1 MYIWGNV
8 LPVLFIVILMLVFGF
23 YWASRKKKES
33 VGGGNWVQ
41 FISMGKE
48 AGFSFKE
55 VEMLR
60 QITVQCS
67 IEDSCSIYSSTEK
80 LDQCIRAIVRN
91 IRMSGESE
99 DPGIQDFLSR
109 LYDYR
114 KKIEADD
121 HSSSSGISNSRQMTD
136 GQVLK
141 ILVSGGGVYKSQI
154 IKNSSQFMT
163 ISRPVNT
170 KAASPT
176 SWQGNKISVYFWRE
190 NDAGYVFDTEVMD
203 EVISSGVSAL
213 KIAHSDSV
221 FRTQKRRSTRM
232 KMNKQAFLYLIKDD
246 KPSYKLEIDPGLRCF
261 LEDLS
266 DTGCAVVVAGKTE
279 SGLRVKIQFALDNIP
294 ICISGIVRS
303 TSFKADAN
311 RSVLRIE
318 ADPMPMEIRNLIL
331 GQMFGASQDDDDDL
345 PFRVLD
351 DEVAKM
357 HSSASPAPI
366 IDDPFIADAA
376 ADAVLHEETKLDD
389 KDFKI
394 GDVKMDDLF

>member
-1 MYIWGNV
+1 M
-8 LPVLFIVILMLVFGF
+8 FMFGF
-23 YWASRKKKES
+23 YWVSRKKKE
-33 VGGGNWVQ
+33 GGMGGNWVQ

-67 IEDSCSIYSSTEK
+67 IEDSCSIFSSLER
-80 LDQCIRAIVRN
+80 LDQCIRAMVRN

-99 DPGIQDFLSR
+99 DQGIQDFLSR

-114 KKIEADD
+114 KKLESED
-121 HSSSSGISNSRQMTD
+121 HSSPGGISNSRQMSE

-170 KAASPT
+170 KAAAPT
-176 SWQGNKISVYFWRE
+176 SWQGTRISVYFWRE
-190 NDAGYVFDTEVMD
+190 NDAGYVFDSEVMG

-279 SGLRVKIQFALDNIP
+279 TGLRVKIQFALDNIP

-303 TSFKADAN
+303 TSFKADTN

-331 GQMFGASQDDDDDL
+331 GQMFGTSQDDDDDL
-345 PFRVLD
+345 PFSVLD
-351 DEVAKM
+351 DEAAKM
-357 HSSASPAPI
+357 SSGSDADADAGSVPI

-376 ADAVLHEETKLDD
+376 ADAVLHEEPKLDD

-394 GDVKMDDLF
+394 GDIKMDDLF

>member
-1 MYIWGNV
+1 
-8 LPVLFIVILMLVFGF
+8 MLVFGF
-23 YWASRKKKES
+23 YWFSHKKKE
-33 VGGGNWVQ
+33 GGGNWVQ

-60 QITVQCS
+60 QITVQCN
-67 IEDSCSIYSSTEK
+67 IEDSCSIFSSMEK
-80 LDQCIRAIVRN
+80 LDQCIRAMVRN

-99 DPGIQDFLSR
+99 DQGIQDFLSR

-114 KKIEADD
+114 KKIESDD
-121 HSSSSGISNSRQMTD
+121 HSSGGGISNSRQMTD

-163 ISRPVNT
+163 ISRPVNP
-170 KAASPT
+170 KATAPT
-176 SWQGNKISVYFWRE
+176 SWQGTRISVYFWRE
-190 NDAGYVFDTEVMD
+190 NDAGYVFDSEVTD
-203 EVISSGVSAL
+203 EVISLGVSAL

-266 DTGCAVVVAGKTE
+266 DTGCAVIVAGKTE

-303 TSFKADAN
+303 TSFKADTN

-351 DEVAKM
+351 DEAAKT
-357 HSSASPAPI
+357 HSSAKAAPI
-366 IDDPFIADAA
+366 MDDPFIADAA
-376 ADAVLHEETKLDD
+376 ADVVLHEETKLDD

-394 GDVKMDDLF
+394 GDIKMDDLF

>member
-1 MYIWGNV
+1 
-8 LPVLFIVILMLVFGF
+8 LPILIIVIAILIFSF
-23 YWASRKKKES
+23 YWFSHKKKEG
-33 VGGGNWVQ
+33 GGGNWVQ
-41 FISMGKE
+41 FISIGKE

-60 QITVQCS
+60 QITVQCN
-67 IEDSCSIYSSTEK
+67 IEDSCSIFTSQEK

-99 DPGIQDFLSR
+99 DQGIQDFLSR

-114 KKIEADD
+114 KRIESDD
-121 HSSSSGISNSRQMTD
+121 HSSGGGISNSRQMTD

-163 ISRPVNT
+163 ISRPVNQRT
-170 KAASPT
+170 AAPT
-176 SWQGNKISVYFWRE
+176 SWQGTKISVYFWRE
-190 NDAGYVFDTEVMD
+190 NDAGYVFDSQVTD
-203 EVISSGVSAL
+203 EVISLGVSAL
-213 KIAHSDSV
+213 KITHSDSL

-232 KMNKQAFLYLIKDD
+232 KMNKQAFLYLLKDD

-266 DTGCAVVVAGKTE
+266 DTGCAVIVAGKTE

-294 ICISGIVRS
+294 ICISGVVRS
-303 TSFKADAN
+303 TSFKADTN

-351 DEVAKM
+351 DEAAKM
-357 HSSASPAPI
+357 SSGSNSNPI

-376 ADAVLHEETKLDD
+376 ADAVLHEEPKMDE
-389 KDFKI
+389 KEFKI
-394 GDVKMDDLF
+394 GDAKMDDLF

>member
-1 MYIWGNV
+1 
-8 LPVLFIVILMLVFGF
+8 LPVLIIVIAMFMFGF
-23 YWASRKKKES
+23 YWVSRKKKE
-33 VGGGNWVQ
+33 GGMGGNWVQ

-67 IEDSCSIYSSTEK
+67 IEDTCSIFSSLEK
-80 LDQCIRAIVRN
+80 LDQCIRAMVRN

-99 DPGIQDFLSR
+99 DQGIQDFLSR

-114 KKIEADD
+114 KKLESED
-121 HSSSSGISNSRQMTD
+121 HSSPGGISNSRQMSE

-141 ILVSGGGVYKSQI
+141 ILISGGGVYKSQI

-170 KAASPT
+170 KAAAPT
-176 SWQGNKISVYFWRE
+176 PWQGTKISVYFWRE
-190 NDAGYVFDTEVMD
+190 NDAGYVFDTEVMG

-232 KMNKQAFLYLIKDD
+232 KMNKQAFLYLLKDD
-246 KPSYKLEIDPGLRCF
+246 KPSYKLEINPGLRCF

-303 TSFKADAN
+303 TSFKADTN

-351 DEVAKM
+351 DEAAKM
-357 HSSASPAPI
+357 SSGSDADVGAGSVPI

-389 KDFKI
+389 KEFKL
-394 GDVKMDDLF
+394 GDIKMDDFF

>member
-1 MYIWGNV
+1 
-8 LPVLFIVILMLVFGF
+8 LPILIIVITMLVFGF
-23 YWASRKKKES
+23 YWASRKKKEG
-33 VGGGNWVQ
+33 GGGNWVQ
-41 FISMGKE
+41 FISMGKD

-67 IEDSCSIYSSTEK
+67 IEDSCSIFTSQEQ
-80 LDQCIRAIVRN
+80 LDQCIRALVRN

-99 DPGIQDFLSR
+99 DQGIQDFLSR

-114 KKIEADD
+114 KKIESDD
-121 HSSSSGISNSRQMTD
+121 HSTGAGISNSRQMTD

-154 IKNSSQFMT
+154 IKNSSQFMA
-163 ISRPVNT
+163 ISRPVSQ
-170 KAASPT
+170 KSAAPT
-176 SWQGNKISVYFWRE
+176 SWQGSKISVYFWRE
-190 NDAGYVFDTEVMD
+190 NDAGYVFDSQVTD
-203 EVISSGVSAL
+203 EVISLGVPAL
-213 KIAHSDSV
+213 KIAHSDSL

-294 ICISGIVRS
+294 ICISGVVRS
-303 TSFKADAN
+303 TSFKADTN

-318 ADPMPMEIRNLIL
+318 ADPMPMEIRNHIL

-351 DEVAKM
+351 DEAAKM
-357 HSSASPAPI
+357 SSSDSPIGDSHIPI

-376 ADAVLHEETKLDD
+376 ADAVLHEETKMDD
-389 KDFKI
+389 KEFKL
-394 GDVKMDDLF
+394 GDIKMDDLF

>member
-23 YWASRKKKES
+23 YWASRKKKEGM
-33 VGGGNWVQ
+33 GGGNWVQ

-67 IEDSCSIYSSTEK
+67 IEDSCSIYTSMDK

-99 DPGIQDFLSR
+99 DQGIQDFLSR

-114 KKIEADD
+114 KKIESDD

-170 KAASPT
+170 KAAAPT
-176 SWQGNKISVYFWRE
+176 SWQGTKISVYFWRE
-190 NDAGYVFDTEVMD
+190 NDAGYVFDTEVKE
-203 EVISSGVSAL
+203 EVIALGVSAL
-213 KIAHSDSV
+213 KIAHSDSL

-232 KMNKQAFLYLIKDD
+232 KMNKQAFLYLLKDD
-246 KPSYKLEIDPGLRCF
+246 KPSYKLELDPGLRCI

-279 SGLRVKIQFALDNIP
+279 SGLRVKIQFALDNVP
-294 ICISGIVRS
+294 ICLSGVIRS
-303 TSFKADAN
+303 TGFKADTN

-318 ADPMPMEIRNLIL
+318 ADPMPMDIRNLIL

-351 DEVAKM
+351 DEAAKM
-357 HSSASPAPI
+357 NINDKPMI
-366 IDDPFIADAA
+366 EDPFIADAA

-389 KDFKI
+389 KDFKV
-394 GDVKMDDLF
+394 GDIKMDDLF

>member
-1 MYIWGNV
+1 
-8 LPVLFIVILMLVFGF
+8 MLIFGF
-23 YWASRKKKES
+23 YWVSRKKKEGG
-33 VGGGNWVQ
+33 VGGNWVQ

-60 QITVQCS
+60 QITVQCN
-67 IEDSCSIYSSTEK
+67 IEDSCSIFSSQDK
-80 LDQCIRAIVRN
+80 LDQCIRAMVRN

-99 DPGIQDFLSR
+99 DQGIQDFLSR

-114 KKIEADD
+114 KKIESED
-121 HSSSSGISNSRQMTD
+121 HSTGGGISNSRQMTD

-163 ISRPVNT
+163 ISRPVNPKVT
-170 KAASPT
+170 APT
-176 SWQGNKISVYFWRE
+176 SWQGTKISVYFWRE
-190 NDAGYVFDTEVMD
+190 NDAGYVFDSEVTD
-203 EVISSGVSAL
+203 EVISLGVSAL
-213 KIAHSDSV
+213 KIAHSDSL
-221 FRTQKRRSTRM
+221 FRTQKRKSTRM
-232 KMNKQAFLYLIKDD
+232 KMNKHAFLYLIKDD

-279 SGLRVKIQFALDNIP
+279 TGLRVKIQFALDNIP
-294 ICISGIVRS
+294 ICISGTVRS
-303 TSFKADAN
+303 TSFKADTN

-331 GQMFGASQDDDDDL
+331 GQMFGASQDDEDDL

-351 DEVAKM
+351 DEAAKM
-357 HSSASPAPI
+357 SSNSNPI
-366 IDDPFIADAA
+366 IEDPFIADAA
-376 ADAVLHEETKLDD
+376 ADAVLHEETKMDD

-394 GDVKMDDLF
+394 GDLKMDDLF

>member
-1 MYIWGNV
+1 
-8 LPVLFIVILMLVFGF
+8 MLVFGF
-23 YWASRKKKES
+23 YWFSHKKKE
-33 VGGGNWVQ
+33 GGMGGNWVQ

-67 IEDSCSIYSSTEK
+67 IEDSCSIFSSLEK
-80 LDQCIRAIVRN
+80 LDQCIRAMVRN

-99 DPGIQDFLSR
+99 DQGIQDFLSR

-114 KKIEADD
+114 KKLESED
-121 HSSSSGISNSRQMTD
+121 HSSSGGISNSRQMTD

-170 KAASPT
+170 KAAAPT
-176 SWQGNKISVYFWRE
+176 SWQGTRISVYFWRE
-190 NDAGYVFDTEVMD
+190 NDAGYVFDSEVMD

-232 KMNKQAFLYLIKDD
+232 KMNKQAFLYLLKDE
-246 KPSYKLEIDPGLRCF
+246 KPSYKLEINPGLRCF

-266 DTGCAVVVAGKTE
+266 DTGCAVIVAGKTE
-279 SGLRVKIQFALDNIP
+279 TGLRVKIQFALDNIP

-303 TSFKADAN
+303 TSFKADTN

-357 HSSASPAPI
+357 HSSAAPVNN
-366 IDDPFIADAA
+366 DPFADVMQEKASSDNPFDAA
-376 ADAVLHEETKLDD
+376 
-389 KDFKI
+389 
-394 GDVKMDDLF
+394 KMDDLF

>member
-1 MYIWGNV
+1 
-8 LPVLFIVILMLVFGF
+8 MLIFGF
-23 YWASRKKKES
+23 YWASKSKKE
-33 VGGGNWVQ
+33 GGAGGNWVQ
-41 FISMGKE
+41 FISIGKE

-60 QITVQCS
+60 QITVQCN
-67 IEDSCSIYSSTEK
+67 IEDSASIFTSQEK
-80 LDQCIRAIVRN
+80 LDQCIRAMVRN

-99 DPGIQDFLSR
+99 DQGIQDFLSR

-114 KKIEADD
+114 KKIE
-121 HSSSSGISNSRQMTD
+121 SESPSTSGGISNSRQMSE

-141 ILVSGGGVYKSQI
+141 ILVSGGGVYRSQI
-154 IKNSSQFMT
+154 IKNSSQFMF
-163 ISRPVNT
+163 ISRPVNQRNP
-170 KAASPT
+170 SPT
-176 SWQGNKISVYFWRE
+176 SWQGTKISVYFWRE
-190 NDAGYVFDTEVMD
+190 NDAGYVFDSEVKE
-203 EVISSGVSAL
+203 EVISMGVSAL
-213 KIAHSDSV
+213 KITHSDSL

-279 SGLRVKIQFALDNIP
+279 SGLRVKIQFALDNVP
-294 ICISGIVRS
+294 ICLSGIVRS
-303 TSFKADAN
+303 TSYKADTN

-351 DEVAKM
+351 DEAAKM
-357 HSSASPAPI
+357 NSSANPI
-366 IDDPFIADAA
+366 MEDPFIADAA

-394 GDVKMDDLF
+394 GDLKMDDLF